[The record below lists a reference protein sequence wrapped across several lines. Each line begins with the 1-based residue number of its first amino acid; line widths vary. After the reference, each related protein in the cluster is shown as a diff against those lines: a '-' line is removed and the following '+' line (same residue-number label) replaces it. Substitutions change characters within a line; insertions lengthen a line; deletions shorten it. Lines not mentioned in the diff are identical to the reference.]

1 MTAAWTV
8 KMLFTLFFRVFGR
21 CRQAVKDELFV
32 GAQVVYALETKAT
45 AFRAAGRVFRFA
57 SRFHTISIPNG
68 EVMPEHFLA

>member
-8 KMLFTLFFRVFGR
+8 EMLFTLFFRVFGR
-21 CRQAVKDELFV
+21 CRKAVKDELFV
-32 GAQVVYALETKAT
+32 GAEVGYALETKAP

-68 EVMPEHFLA
+68 EAMPEYFPA